1 MMQSPTRKP
10 YHSEH
15 HRLQNVVHRFPNG
28 RAIKRRRMSINGRE
42 AKRPPR
48 DGLRAKLMLAF
59 DRVPAER
66 GVLFADYQRLLI
78 VLAIVP
84 SLQSIEA
91 IPLLNRDALWR
102 RAIECFDRL
111 R

>member
-1 MMQSPTRKP
+1 MALLT
-10 YHSEH
+10 
-15 HRLQNVVHRFPNG
+15 
-28 RAIKRRRMSINGRE
+28 
-42 AKRPPR
+42 
-48 DGLRAKLMLAF
+48 F

-78 VLAIVP
+78 VLANVP

-91 IPLLNRDALWR
+91 IPLLDRDALWR
-102 RAIECFDRL
+102 RAIECFNRF